1 MMVTSLKKP
10 ITVDEAVNAVQDFV
24 FNQLGNLI
32 GLGQPLRVASGLQSM
47 WLVPLVLTSPGYG
60 IVGVVG
66 GVMVDMEFGHIV
78 GWTPLDEVRE
88 NAAKLTDAHE
98 NELES
103 AFQLHRVYVS
113 PSAS

>member
-1 MMVTSLKKP
+1 
-10 ITVDEAVNAVQDFV
+10 
-24 FNQLGNLI
+24 
-32 GLGQPLRVASGLQSM
+32 
-47 WLVPLVLTSPGYG
+47 
-60 IVGVVG
+60 
-66 GVMVDMEFGHIV
+66 MVDMEFGHIV